1 MTVRAVIAFHDIKE
15 GVTRQIGDT
24 FSVSEE
30 RYQELISTK
39 FGKLVEKVAEAATKA
54 ISKKAKEQ
62 IIKKK

>member
-1 MTVRAVIAFHDIKE
+1 MTVKAIIAFHDNKE

-30 RYQELISTK
+30 RYQQLVSSK
-39 FGKLVEKVAEAATKA
+39 FGILVEKVAEAAGKA

>member
-1 MTVRAVIAFHDIKE
+1 MMVKAIIAFHDNKE
-15 GVTRQIGDT
+15 GVTRHVGDT

-30 RYQELISTK
+30 RYQQLISSK
-39 FGKLVEKVAEAATKA
+39 FGKLVEKDAEASGKA